1 MNVLEIKDLQVS
13 IGDQPILKEINLT
26 IKEGEVCVVMGPNGS
41 GKSTL
46 SSVLMGHPAYQVTG
60 GRIFFRGQEITDK
73 KPEERAALGLFMTF
87 QQPREIEGID
97 FYPYLFDAYKSIQAA
112 RQSPAAT
119 VFDFKKMLDQEAAA
133 LKIQDDWSRRYLNKG
148 FSGGEKKKAE
158 MLQLALF
165 KPSFAI
171 FDEIDSGL
179 DVDALKVVGRAM
191 KRFKK
196 TKTSALIVTHY
207 LRILEQIQPDKVVV
221 MSQGRIVKTGSHSL
235 AQRLEKEG
243 FEKLI
248 RRQAAG

>member
-1 MNVLEIKDLQVS
+1 MNILEIKDLTVNIGEKRILDKVS
-13 IGDQPILKEINLT
+13 LT
-26 IKEGEVCVVMGPNGS
+26 IKEGETCVVMGPNGS

-60 GRIFFRGQEITDK
+60 GQIFFKGQEITDK

-87 QQPREIEGID
+87 QQPREIEGVD
-97 FYPYLFDAYKSIQAA
+97 FYPYLFDAYKFLKAA
-112 RQSPAAT
+112 RQEKAVS
-119 VFDFKKMLDQEAAA
+119 VFDFKKLMDKEIAA
-133 LKIQDDWSRRYLNKG
+133 LKITDDWSRRYLNRG

-158 MLQLALF
+158 ILQLALL

-196 TKTSALIVTHY
+196 PSASALIVTHY
-207 LRILEQIQPDKVVV
+207 LRILEYIEPDKVVV
-221 MSQGRIVKTGSHSL
+221 MSAGRIIKTGGHDL
-235 AQRLEKEG
+235 AKRLEKEG
-243 FEKLI
+243 FEKIIKAKLE
-248 RRQAAG
+248 